1 MRIVL
6 MPWTTECLAV
16 YPWAEWEAFEAQ
28 VAALPQFDQD
38 VEDFQRQYMSGAQDL
53 ELDKLGRL
61 LIPTRLRA
69 HAHLEREVLWAG
81 MTKRIEL
88 WDLARFNSIA
98 TPTSATPAR
107 TVEIKKK
114 LAGFGL

>member
-6 MPWTTECLAV
+6 MPWTTECIAV
-16 YPWAEWEAFEAQ
+16 YPWAEWIAFEAK

-38 VEDFQRQYMSGAQDL
+38 VEDFQRQYMSGAHDI
-53 ELDKLGRL
+53 ELDKLGRV
-61 LIPTRLRA
+61 LIPPRLRA

-81 MTKRIEL
+81 MTTRIEL
-88 WDLARFNSIA
+88 WDLARFNNIA
-98 TPTSATPAR
+98 APTAASPAR